1 MHAVPVLMI
10 THDDTLWKHWREL
23 DVQDWLPARGKTL
36 ADLDRWQEQGR
47 TLAVLD
53 AALPRLPDWS
63 DPSWEERLKD
73 LKIVVASTSP
83 DDNEA
88 RSAVSAGAS
97 GYAHAYS
104 PVLAWGRI
112 LRNVEAGDLW
122 LGRSLLTRL
131 LREIDRRL
139 PSGGEWDQAL
149 SAREKEV
156 AWRAAVG
163 DSNQAIADAL
173 GISERTVRAHMSSI
187 FEKLGVNDR
196 LLLALKVHG
205 IS

>member
-10 THDDTLWKHWREL
+10 THDDTLWRHWRDL
-23 DVQDWLPARGKTL
+23 DAQEWLPARGKTL
-36 ADLDRWQEQGR
+36 ADLDRWREQGR
-47 TLAVLD
+47 TLVVLD
-53 AALPRLPDWS
+53 SSLPRLPDWAE
-63 DPSWEERLKD
+63 PSWEQRLKG
-73 LKIVVASTSP
+73 LKVVVASTSP

-88 RSAVSAGAS
+88 RQAVSAGAS

-104 PVLAWGRI
+104 PAAAWNRI

-131 LREIDRRL
+131 LQEIDRRL
-139 PSGGEWDQAL
+139 PSGGAWDQPL

-156 AWRAAVG
+156 AWRAAIG
-163 DSNQAIADAL
+163 DSNQDIAITL

-187 FEKLGVNDR
+187 FDKLGVHDR
-196 LLLALKVHG
+196 LMLALKVHG